1 MRKLTAALTLTL
13 FCAASL
19 MTSASV
25 AGEKAKD
32 GKTVFETS
40 KCGMCHSVE
49 TAGIAKKEGKKV
61 TDLSKVGAEKKA
73 DWIAKYLKKEADLNG
88 KKHGPKFTGTEEDL
102 QALAKWL
109 AAPKA
114 AK

>member
-1 MRKLTAALTLTL
+1 MRKFKAALTLTL
-13 FCAASL
+13 FCAAL
-19 MTSASV
+19 VLTSASS
-25 AGEKAKD
+25 AGEKPKD
-32 GKTVFETS
+32 GKTVFESS

-49 TAGIAKKEGKKV
+49 SAGIQKKEGKKV

-88 KKHGPKFTGTEEDL
+88 KKHGPKFAGTDEDL